1 MSLVR
6 YPLDRTFTLFSRVT
20 FYMLALSSLLL
31 ISTTKQHLPLNIFLY
46 FLEGPFTVLAPNNA
60 AFEKIDPADLE
71 ALLADKEALTKV
83 LLRHVI
89 AGKVVAADVT
99 SGPIETVGGEII
111 EAEVADGSVTFT
123 NADGTTGTVIIADI
137 EASNGVAHALD
148 TVI

>member
-1 MSLVR
+1 M
-6 YPLDRTFTLFSRVT
+6 
-20 FYMLALSSLLL
+20 LL
-31 ISTTKQHLPLNIFLY
+31 IELITSKFAFINEYHKTTCTIEHSLIYIFY
-46 FLEGPFTVLAPNNA
+46 ILEGPFTVLAPNNA

-89 AGKVVAADVT
+89 AGKVVAADVPT
-99 SGPIETVGGEII
+99 GPIETVGGEII